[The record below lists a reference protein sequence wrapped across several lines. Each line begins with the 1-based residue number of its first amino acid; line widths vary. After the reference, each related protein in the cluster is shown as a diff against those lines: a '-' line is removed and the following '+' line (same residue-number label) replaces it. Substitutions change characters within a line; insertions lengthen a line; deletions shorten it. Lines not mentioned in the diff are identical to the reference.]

1 MADGVTLERVEPE
14 RVVEELV
21 GQVVEVWSAAHGLSS
36 ASATRREF
44 GATRIP
50 RHARREGFLF
60 VGAFA
65 PEDRLVGFVYGY
77 TGAPGQW
84 WHDKV
89 AAALDPEARATW
101 LDPPHF
107 ELTEIAVDPPWQGRG
122 VGSRLHDAVLE
133 GPPFE
138 RALLSALA
146 DNGPVLDFY
155 ARRGW
160 QVLLDELRFEP
171 GRPVFSILGKE
182 LRQ

>member
-1 MADGVTLERVEPE
+1 MAEEVSLERVEGR

-21 GQVVEVWSAAHGLSS
+21 DQVVEVWAAAHGLSS

-44 GATRIP
+44 GTTRIP
-50 RHARREGFLF
+50 RHARHAGFRF

-65 PEDRLVGFVYGY
+65 PGGRLVGFVYGY
-77 TGAPGQW
+77 TGASGQW

-89 AAALDPEARATW
+89 AAALDSETRAAW
-101 LDPPHF
+101 LEPPHF
-107 ELTEIAVDPPWQGRG
+107 ELTEIAVDPPYQGHG
-122 VGSRLHDAVLE
+122 VGSRLHDAILE
-133 GPPFE
+133 GLPGD

-146 DNGPVLDFY
+146 DNAPVLRFY

-160 QVLLDELRFEP
+160 RVLLDELRFEP

>member
-1 MADGVTLERVEPE
+1 LADEVSLERVEAG

-36 ASATRREF
+36 ASSTRREF
-44 GATRIP
+44 GTTRIP
-50 RHARREGFLF
+50 RHARREGFRF

-65 PEDRLVGFVYGY
+65 PRGRLVGFVYGY

-133 GPPFE
+133 GLPGD

-146 DNGPVLDFY
+146 DNAPVLRFY
-155 ARRGW
+155 ARRSW
-160 QVLLDELRFEP
+160 RVLLDELRFEP

>member
-1 MADGVTLERVEPE
+1 MADEVALERVEAG
-14 RVVEELV
+14 RVLEELV
-21 GQVVEVWSAAHGLSS
+21 GEVVEVWSAAHGLSS

-50 RHARREGFLF
+50 RHARRDGFRF
-60 VGAFA
+60 VGAFE
-65 PEDRLVGFVYGY
+65 PRGRLVGFVYGY
-77 TGAPGQW
+77 TGGPGQW

-89 AAALDPEARATW
+89 AAGLDPETRATW
-101 LDPPHF
+101 LDPAHF
-107 ELTEIAVDPPWQGRG
+107 ELTEIAVDPPYQGRG
-122 VGSRLHDAVLE
+122 IGSRLHDAVLE
-133 GPPFE
+133 GLPFE

-146 DNGPVLDFY
+146 DNAPVLDFY

-160 QVLLDELRFEP
+160 RVLLDELRFEP

>member
-1 MADGVTLERVEPE
+1 MASDVSLERVEAG

-21 GQVVEVWSAAHGLSS
+21 GDVVDVWSAAHGLSA

-50 RHARREGFLF
+50 RHARRDGFRF
-60 VGAFA
+60 VAAFA
-65 PEDRLVGFVYGY
+65 PGGRLAGFVYGY
-77 TGAPGQW
+77 TGASGQW

-89 AAALDPEARATW
+89 AAALDADTRATW

-107 ELTEIAVDPPWQGRG
+107 ELTELAVDPPYQGRG
-122 VGSRLHDAVLE
+122 VGSRLHDAVLD
-133 GPPFE
+133 GLPFD

-146 DNGPVLDFY
+146 DNGPVLRFY

-160 QVLLDELRFEP
+160 RVLLDELRFEP

-182 LRQ
+182 LGQ

>member
-1 MADGVTLERVEPE
+1 MADESRLERVEPG

-21 GQVVEVWSAAHGLSS
+21 GQVVEVWAAAHGLSS

-50 RHARREGFLF
+50 RHARREGFRF
-60 VGAFA
+60 VAALA
-65 PEDRLVGFVYGY
+65 PRGRLVGFVYGY
-77 TGAPGQW
+77 AGAPGQW
-84 WHDKV
+84 WYDKV
-89 AAALDPEARATW
+89 GAALDADARATW
-101 LDPPHF
+101 LEPPHF
-107 ELTEIAVDPPWQGRG
+107 ELTEIAVDPPYQRRG

-133 GPPFE
+133 DLPYD

-146 DNGPVLDFY
+146 DNAPVLRFY

-160 QVLLDELRFEP
+160 RVLLDELRFEA
-171 GRPVFSILGKE
+171 GRPAFSILGKE

>member
-1 MADGVTLERVEPE
+1 LASDVSLERVEAE
-14 RVVEELV
+14 RVVEELL
-21 GQVVEVWSAAHGLSS
+21 GQVVDVWSAAHGLSS

-44 GATRIP
+44 GVTRIP
-50 RHARREGFLF
+50 RHVRRDGFLF

-65 PEDRLVGFVYGY
+65 PGDRLVGFVYGY
-77 TGAPGQW
+77 AGAPGQW

-89 AAALDPEARATW
+89 AAALDQDRREVW
-101 LDPPHF
+101 VDPPHF
-107 ELTEIAVDPPWQGRG
+107 ELTEIAVDPPYQGRG
-122 VGSRLHDAVLE
+122 IGSMLHDAVLADL
-133 GPPFE
+133 PYE

-146 DNGPVLDFY
+146 DNAPVLRFY
-155 ARRGW
+155 ERRGW

>member
-1 MADGVTLERVEPE
+1 MPDIRAVGTETLLG
-14 RVVEELV
+14 ELV
-21 GQVVEVWSAAHGLSS
+21 GQVVDVWANAHELGR

-44 GATRIP
+44 GGDRVP
-50 RHARREGFLF
+50 RHAARDGFVFL
-60 VGAFA
+60 GAFE
-65 PEDRLVGFVYGY
+65 PGGRLVGFVYGY

-89 AAALDPEARATW
+89 AAGLDAEARATW

-133 GPPFE
+133 GLPGD

-146 DNGPVLDFY
+146 DNAPVLRFY

-160 QVLLDELRFEP
+160 RVLLDELRFEP

>member
-1 MADGVTLERVEPE
+1 MAEEFALERVEAG
-14 RVVEELV
+14 RVLEELV

-50 RHARREGFLF
+50 RHARREGFRF
-60 VGAFA
+60 VGAFE
-65 PEDRLVGFVYGY
+65 PRGRLVGFVYGY
-77 TGAPGQW
+77 TGASGQW

-89 AAALDPEARATW
+89 AAALDPETRTAW
-101 LDPPHF
+101 LEPPHF
-107 ELTEIAVDPPWQGRG
+107 ELTEIAVDPPYQGRG
-122 VGSRLHDAVLE
+122 VGSRLHDAVLD
-133 GPPFE
+133 GLPYE

>member
-1 MADGVTLERVEPE
+1 MADEVSLERVDAR

-21 GQVVEVWSAAHGLSS
+21 DQVVEVWSAAHGLSS

-44 GATRIP
+44 GTTRIP
-50 RHARREGFLF
+50 RHARREGFRF

-65 PEDRLVGFVYGY
+65 PGERLVGFVYGY

-89 AAALDPEARATW
+89 AAGLDAEARATW
-101 LDPPHF
+101 LAPPHF
-107 ELTEIAVDPPWQGRG
+107 ELTEIAVDPPYQGRG

-133 GPPFE
+133 GLPFE